1 MSDNLISEEML
12 FAEEEH
18 RTVGFIR
25 SYLPQELKDKFAE
38 DDIYYFLDAFAEYC
52 EKTGI
57 MDNDTE
63 ETDIDID
70 DAAGFMCKLAG
81 KEGIGTFSPEDVR
94 WIVDGQLEFWDSQES
109 E

>member
-18 RTVGFIR
+18 RTVRFIR
-25 SYLPQELKDKFAE
+25 SYLPQEVKDKLTE

-52 EKTGI
+52 QETGI
-57 MDNDTE
+57 TDNDSE

-70 DAAGFMCKLAG
+70 DAAHFMCKLAG

-94 WIVDGQLEFWDSQES
+94 WVVDGQLEFWENHVS